1 MLIRCRCRGPLP
13 TAASGHLSLSFFC
26 WAHYH
31 LRRSCVRLG
40 TMYYYFLWKTERPG
54 RLPPAA
60 VDIINCSVYIYPYH
74 TQCACVSMFTNV
86 LHFLL
91 LLFLNLLLL
100 LVDFVCVYK
109 SILYFYFPVSSL
121 SLLLLLPAEFLLLV
135 LALSF
140 VRNCLTRLSLSRCH
154 GAWPKLGMS
163 TSARNT
169 EVAEDGPLISGL
181 RDQYE
186 LNEQLDVNCTSP
198 SITPPNIGT
207 HQARLV
213 WRLNSQTVGY
223 HPDFF
228 LRLFI
233 YTQHISLRN
242 TVRYRQE
249 RQVGRP
255 AALNNDDDLMDLMV
269 RRCFWGA
276 E

>member
-1 MLIRCRCRGPLP
+1 
-13 TAASGHLSLSFFC
+13 
-26 WAHYH
+26 
-31 LRRSCVRLG
+31 
-40 TMYYYFLWKTERPG
+40 
-54 RLPPAA
+54 
-60 VDIINCSVYIYPYH
+60 
-74 TQCACVSMFTNV
+74 
-86 LHFLL
+86 
-91 LLFLNLLLL
+91 
-100 LVDFVCVYK
+100 
-109 SILYFYFPVSSL
+109 
-121 SLLLLLPAEFLLLV
+121 
-135 LALSF
+135 
-140 VRNCLTRLSLSRCH
+140 
-154 GAWPKLGMS
+154 MS

-223 HPDFF
+223 QTLLDYS
-228 LRLFI
+228 I

-276 E
+276 ESNVALYFLA